1 MAHANGVLEAPAK
14 TEANPKADNIENE
27 AGRIMASALPKVA
40 PIKTSGMNSP
50 PLKPDPTV
58 KDV

>member
-1 MAHANGVLEAPAK
+1 MAQANGVFEAPAN

-27 AGRIMASALPKVA
+27 AGKIMASALPKVA
-40 PIKTSGMNSP
+40 PINTNGMNSP